1 MEPDKTDSN
10 VVINK
15 GTKKNRPFFKK
26 LFLKFLQKL
35 SVGKLILQDKDETLV
50 FGDINSELTCQITIN
65 KTDAYRRI
73 VRGGGVGVGESY
85 MAGDW
90 DADDLTKVIRIFLI
104 NRAALEHLRS
114 SEAPLKKM
122 WLSFLHW
129 LNKDT
134 IKGSKKNIISHYDL
148 GNNFFAKFLDP
159 TMSYSCANFN
169 NPKET
174 LESASNNKIDNI
186 CAQLGLSP
194 SDHLLEI
201 GTGWGGLAI
210 RAAEQYGCRVTTT
223 TISDEQ
229 FDYVESL
236 ISERGL
242 QNQVTLLK
250 KDYRDLDGKYDKLVS
265 VEMIEAVGLKFIPE
279 FFRRC
284 SLLLNSNGLMLVQAI
299 TMEEQRFQKAKNSV
313 DFIQRYIFPGGAL
326 PTITGLAVAATRNN
340 DLRPLE
346 VKDITLHYSETLR
359 RWKENFNENIQEIR
373 EMGFDE
379 NFQRMWK
386 YYLAYC
392 EGAFM
397 ERAIGCVQMQFHK
410 PFFRGELN

>member
-1 MEPDKTDSN
+1 M
-10 VVINK
+10 
-15 GTKKNRPFFKK
+15 
-26 LFLKFLQKL
+26 
-35 SVGKLILQDKDETLV
+35 GKLILQDKDETLV

-73 VRGGGVGVGESY
+73 IRGGGVGVGESY

-194 SDHLLEI
+194 PI
-201 GTGWGGLAI
+201 I
-210 RAAEQYGCRVTTT
+210 C
-223 TISDEQ
+223 
-229 FDYVESL
+229 
-236 ISERGL
+236 
-242 QNQVTLLK
+242 
-250 KDYRDLDGKYDKLVS
+250 
-265 VEMIEAVGLKFIPE
+265 
-279 FFRRC
+279 
-284 SLLLNSNGLMLVQAI
+284 
-299 TMEEQRFQKAKNSV
+299 
-313 DFIQRYIFPGGAL
+313 
-326 PTITGLAVAATRNN
+326 
-340 DLRPLE
+340 
-346 VKDITLHYSETLR
+346 
-359 RWKENFNENIQEIR
+359 
-373 EMGFDE
+373 
-379 NFQRMWK
+379 
-386 YYLAYC
+386 
-392 EGAFM
+392 
-397 ERAIGCVQMQFHK
+397 
-410 PFFRGELN
+410 

>member
-10 VVINK
+10 VVIKK

-26 LFLKFLQKL
+26 LFLKFLRKL

-73 VRGGGVGVGESY
+73 IRGGGVGVGESY

-134 IKGSKKNIISHYDL
+134 IRGSKKNIISHYDL

-169 NPKET
+169 SSKET

-186 CAQLGLSP
+186 CAQLGLSS